1 MWNGDIVHTEDTV
14 DTVETVNTGECGYC
28 GYQEQVIIVV
38 QIINKEINK
47 YNDHTRGTA
56 NRI

>member
-1 MWNGDIVHTEDTV
+1 MWNGDIVHTEDTVDTV

-38 QIINKEINK
+38 QIINKE
-47 YNDHTRGTA
+47 
-56 NRI
+56 